1 MLWAENTRNQ
11 ITQIIEKR
19 KKKKSRPEE
28 PLLQSLKFF

>member
-19 KKKKSRPEE
+19 KKKNPDQKNPYY
-28 PLLQSLKFF
+28 SL